1 MRASGHWGFGLGH
14 GKVNDKVEKVDRT
27 PATGSFALTR
37 VRGIPWFAGGFS
49 ILAIITALI
58 GWAILQ
64 GRADARH
71 TAAVATAN
79 LSRILADNFNSSV
92 RQIDL
97 GLLNIADAVSRQ
109 GNSGRLNETA
119 IEVAIDRQNARHPDL
134 IGFQFLGADGRLR
147 YGSINTADTGH
158 IARPD
163 HFLSL
168 AEPSDGGLVVGPAE
182 FGRNPRQWR
191 IAVSR
196 RVNQADGSFAGIA
209 ICSLSAQALTES
221 YARLDLGRHGTV
233 ALADTE
239 FTLAAQFPEYDR
251 PDDPGV
257 SSKVASPF
265 LEVIAAGAPFTQFD
279 YASAVDGRRR
289 LATVRK
295 IEGQPYYLLVG
306 LAEDDYLADWRRN
319 AVWFLLLGA
328 LLSGMLL
335 AAIFTLRRHLDSS
348 EAAARAVRESEAR
361 FRRMLD
367 EMPIGVCLVDEQG
380 RMYFRNQRFIS
391 LFGYLEADVPDLA
404 EWWQMACPESG
415 YRQWAQDRWQAS
427 VSEAA
432 AGVKDIE
439 PVEYRVRCKNGGTR
453 DIEIA
458 GVTFGR
464 HFLATFFDQSERRQ
478 AEEALRE
485 SKLFVQGVLDSVSN
499 HIAVIDETGKIIA
512 TNNAWRQFSL
522 ENSPEP
528 GRLAPN
534 TDVGTNYLQVCADP
548 ASSTSAEGAAARD
561 GIRAVLDGRLPTF
574 SLEYP
579 CHSPQ
584 QQRWFMMTVTPLG
597 AGQKAAVVVHSNIT
611 ERKRIEEE
619 IRNLAYYDSLTQLP
633 NRRMLHDRLAR
644 TLAASRRSGRHGALL
659 LLDLDNFKPLN
670 DQQGHAVGDLL
681 LIEVAR
687 RLGANVRE
695 IDTVARLG
703 GDEFVVVLGGLDAS
717 EAASRD
723 DAMAVAEKIRSALAQ
738 PYSLTVDQE
747 GKTAATIA
755 HRCSSSIGVT
765 LFVGQETNPHEIFK
779 RADDAMYQAKQMG
792 RNAICFR

>member
-1 MRASGHWGFGLGH
+1 
-14 GKVNDKVEKVDRT
+14 
-27 PATGSFALTR
+27 
-37 VRGIPWFAGGFS
+37 
-49 ILAIITALI
+49 
-58 GWAILQ
+58 
-64 GRADARH
+64 
-71 TAAVATAN
+71 
-79 LSRILADNFNSSV
+79 
-92 RQIDL
+92 
-97 GLLNIADAVSRQ
+97 
-109 GNSGRLNETA
+109 
-119 IEVAIDRQNARHPDL
+119 
-134 IGFQFLGADGRLR
+134 
-147 YGSINTADTGH
+147 
-158 IARPD
+158 
-163 HFLSL
+163 
-168 AEPSDGGLVVGPAE
+168 
-182 FGRNPRQWR
+182 
-191 IAVSR
+191 
-196 RVNQADGSFAGIA
+196 
-209 ICSLSAQALTES
+209 
-221 YARLDLGRHGTV
+221 
-233 ALADTE
+233 
-239 FTLAAQFPEYDR
+239 
-251 PDDPGV
+251 
-257 SSKVASPF
+257 
-265 LEVIAAGAPFTQFD
+265 
-279 YASAVDGRRR
+279 
-289 LATVRK
+289 
-295 IEGQPYYLLVG
+295 
-306 LAEDDYLADWRRN
+306 
-319 AVWFLLLGA
+319 
-328 LLSGMLL
+328 MLL

-380 RMYFRNQRFIS
+380 RIYFRNQRFIS
-391 LFGYLEADVPDLA
+391 LFGYLETDVPDLA
-404 EWWQMACPESG
+404 EWWQVACPESG

-439 PVEYRVRCKNGGTR
+439 PVEYRVRSKNGGTR

-458 GVTFGR
+458 GVNFGS

-485 SKLFVQGVLDSVSN
+485 SKIFVQGVLDSVSN
-499 HIAVIDETGKIIA
+499 HIAVIDETGRIIA

-548 ASSTSAEGAAARD
+548 ASSTSAEAAAARD

-644 TLAASRRSGRHGALL
+644 TLAACRRSGRHGALL

-738 PYSLTVDQE
+738 PYSLTLIQE
-747 GKTAATIA
+747 GKTAATIV

-765 LFVGQETNPHEIFK
+765 LFVGQEANPHEIFK

-792 RNAICFR
+792 RNAIWFR